1 VRTLVWR
8 RLDEPGMEVAHAR
21 SLSDSTGV
29 QIGSSY
35 ELEWRLEGDRLEL
48 ELDHVR
54 YEVVHRSSNRV
65 RSRPRTARRVGWL
78 VLRQRVGQ

>member
-1 VRTLVWR
+1 
-8 RLDEPGMEVAHAR
+8 MEVAHVR
-21 SLSDSTGV
+21 SLSDTTGV

-54 YEVVHRSSNRV
+54 HEVVHRSSNV
-65 RSRPRTARRVGWL
+65 FDHGLERPTGWL
-78 VLRQRVGQ
+78 VGSWSVSE

>member
-1 VRTLVWR
+1 
-8 RLDEPGMEVAHAR
+8 
-21 SLSDSTGV
+21 V

-54 YEVVHRSSNRV
+54 HEVVHRSSNTFDHGLE
-65 RSRPRTARRVGWL
+65 SDALVGWFFVSGWG
-78 VLRQRVGQ
+78 VLRTPWPAQTVLV